1 MARKE
6 KIRSIAIMG
15 ASGYVATH
23 LIQKLI
29 TKEDVKLYL
38 VTNRPENLPKNIE
51 NSTNISIIEGNLGQK
66 KVQDIIVKKKVGLV
80 VNLYAQ
86 TDVYFAE
93 DNILEDYEINVAS
106 VVRFFSFLVDK
117 SHSCRFIQFGTV
129 TQCGL
134 TPLEAIDEEFDDK
147 PITTFD
153 FHKLV
158 AENYVKKIDGFKGF
172 ETLCFR
178 LPNVYGGLSRQF
190 SGNRGIL
197 NRVIQAAKEN
207 QEVTVYGD
215 GEYLRNYIHVYD
227 VAECILK
234 FLHLNNFPNGE
245 VIFLAND
252 KSHTL
257 LEVWSLI
264 AQITSKKYRLDVSL
278 TTKEWPQNAHLIE
291 KRNFVTYNRKLKK
304 YIGNIDFLDISE
316 GLEEMI

>member
-23 LIQKLI
+23 LIQKLV

-66 KVQDIIVKKKVGLV
+66 KVQDLIVKKKVDLV

-158 AENYVKKIDGFKGF
+158 AENYVKKID
-172 ETLCFR
+172 
-178 LPNVYGGLSRQF
+178 
-190 SGNRGIL
+190 
-197 NRVIQAAKEN
+197 
-207 QEVTVYGD
+207 
-215 GEYLRNYIHVYD
+215 
-227 VAECILK
+227 
-234 FLHLNNFPNGE
+234 
-245 VIFLAND
+245 
-252 KSHTL
+252 
-257 LEVWSLI
+257 
-264 AQITSKKYRLDVSL
+264 
-278 TTKEWPQNAHLIE
+278 
-291 KRNFVTYNRKLKK
+291 LKK
-304 YIGNIDFLDISE
+304 TRV
-316 GLEEMI
+316 